1 MLDGPSPP
9 AQTQSGWGQNRRN
22 LPPASVFVWAEGG
35 VTREEPR
42 ARAGALRKGA
52 GARLLGER
60 ERAGALAAEAGKRG
74 MSTGG
79 CRGCWI

>member
-1 MLDGPSPP
+1 MDGPSPP
-9 AQTQSGWGQNRRN
+9 AQTQSGWGRNRRN

-52 GARLLGER
+52 GARLLGKRERETER
-60 ERAGALAAEAGKRG
+60 ERARASELGL
-74 MSTGG
+74 
-79 CRGCWI
+79 